1 MKKTKK
7 IIAIIPARG
16 GSKRIKRKNIK
27 NFNGQP
33 IIYWTLKNIIKSGLF
48 KKIIVST
55 EDKEI
60 KRKSLKFGADIVI
73 DRPKH
78 LADDMTGIQD
88 TIKHAIHFLKERNF
102 EFDFVFCI
110 YPCTPFLQISD
121 LKKAISLEKKQNK
134 FIFPLVEYAHPIQR
148 SMRFKKNGDLYFLD
162 KKSGNRRTQDLEKT
176 YHDAGQFYL
185 ANIKLWLSRKKMHSY
200 SKGII
205 LPNWRVVDIDNE
217 DDWKR
222 AENLCKTFNMS

>member
-1 MKKTKK
+1 M
-7 IIAIIPARG
+7 
-16 GSKRIKRKNIK
+16 
-27 NFNGQP
+27 
-33 IIYWTLKNIIKSGLF
+33 
-48 KKIIVST
+48 
-55 EDKEI
+55 
-60 KRKSLKFGADIVI
+60 
-73 DRPKH
+73 
-78 LADDMTGIQD
+78 
-88 TIKHAIHFLKERNF
+88 
-102 EFDFVFCI
+102 
-110 YPCTPFLQISD
+110 
-121 LKKAISLEKKQNK
+121 
-134 FIFPLVEYAHPIQR
+134 EYAHPIQR

-185 ANIKLWLSRKKMHSY
+185 ANTKVWLSRKKMHSY